1 MARQSKSTTPAKKT
15 TGTAKKASPPKSS
28 SKAVVKRDSAIF
40 ARSSFKRLCYAG
52 GFSACSTSAYDLS
65 LAFTDKILK
74 KFLKYAVLC
83 ASFGQR
89 RTLKT
94 ADLKYAFSVIGQSIV
109 VEIEKTQRVVIKET
123 PVKSLAEQAR
133 RVSRLVKAKREILYY
148 SKQATQDRLFFRAKT
163 FKDHVKV
170 HLSTIIADLG
180 LKEGFQ
186 INKNFA
192 QTLQYLVE
200 RILLDLISQSYYVK
214 YGNYEVGHHKP
225 LTLSDKLL

>member
-1 MARQSKSTTPAKKT
+1 
-15 TGTAKKASPPKSS
+15 
-28 SKAVVKRDSAIF
+28 
-40 ARSSFKRLCYAG
+40 
-52 GFSACSTSAYDLS
+52 
-65 LAFTDKILK
+65 
-74 KFLKYAVLC
+74 
-83 ASFGQR
+83 
-89 RTLKT
+89 
-94 ADLKYAFSVIGQSIV
+94 VIGQSIV

-123 PVKSLAEQAR
+123 PAKSLAEQAR

-225 LTLSDKLL
+225 LTLSDKLLETSIHLSKFGIINDEGKN